1 MGARQKLN
9 GSYFLASL
17 LTSGALGCLMDS
29 WVILV
34 ISLVILVALNLHS
47 GEIRLRKRR
56 DR

>member
-9 GSYFLASL
+9 GSYFLGSL
-17 LTSGALGCLMDS
+17 LTSGAVGCLMDS

-34 ISLVILVALNLHS
+34 ISLVILVVLNLHS

>member
-9 GSYFLASL
+9 GSYFLGSL
-17 LTSGALGCLMDS
+17 LSAGAVGCLTGS